1 MAEGVGCAEWNVR
14 ALEAITTAAS
24 GISSHLKHSLP
35 QEKDGNA
42 ASAEM
47 LSNLAKSTLVFQGK
61 KTGGG
66 FWPELAWIATASPS
80 TFSVGGFMGRFGH
93 NLPITCTTQ
102 AEKYRF

>member
-1 MAEGVGCAEWNVR
+1 MR

-42 ASAEM
+42 ASEEM
-47 LSNLAKSTLVFQGK
+47 LSNLVKSTLVFQGK

-80 TFSVGGFMGRFGH
+80 TCFVGTFLARFGR
-93 NLPITCTTQ
+93 NLLTMFMSR
-102 AEKYRF
+102 AGK